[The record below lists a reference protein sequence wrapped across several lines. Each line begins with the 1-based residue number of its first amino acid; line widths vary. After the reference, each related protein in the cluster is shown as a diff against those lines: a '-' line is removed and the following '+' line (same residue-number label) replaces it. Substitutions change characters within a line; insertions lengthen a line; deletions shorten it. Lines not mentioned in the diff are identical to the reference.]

1 MIIRP
6 FLEYI
11 EGDFFMKIGK
21 LNWTDLK
28 NLINRNNT
36 VKREEVR
43 IRSGIGEDCSVVN
56 FGDYEC
62 VISTD
67 PITGTTKDIG
77 RLAVHINCNDIAS
90 SGVEPLGIT
99 VTILAPED
107 ATLEDINKV
116 MQEINE
122 ETTKL
127 NVEIIG
133 GHTEVTSAV
142 TRMVVSCTVFGRCIS
157 GKAVA
162 SSTAEVGDDIIV
174 TKYLASEG
182 TAILANDHKERCE
195 KILTTSEYNE
205 ALKMINNISVVKE
218 GVIAGEIGVNSMH
231 DITEGGLLG
240 ALWEVCEASDV
251 GFEVNYDKLPIKDVT
266 KKICKEFNINPLK
279 LISSGSMLMTSKYG
293 KDIVKELNKNNIKAD
308 IIGKITDSNKV
319 MMYNGEKIYI
329 DAPETDDL
337 FNIK

>member
-1 MIIRP
+1 
-6 FLEYI
+6 
-11 EGDFFMKIGK
+11 MKIGK

-28 NLINRNNT
+28 NLINKNNT

-67 PITGTTKDIG
+67 PITGATKDIG
-77 RLAVHINCNDIAS
+77 RLAVHVNCNDIAS

-99 VTILAPED
+99 VTILAPEN
-107 ATLEDINKV
+107 ATLEEINKV

-142 TRMVVSCTVFGRCIS
+142 NRMIVSCTVFGRCVS

-162 SSTAEVGDDIIV
+162 SSTAKIGDDIIV
-174 TKYLASEG
+174 TKYLAAEG
-182 TAILANDHKERCE
+182 TSILANEYKERCE
-195 KILTTSEYNE
+195 NILSPSEYDE
-205 ALKMINNISVVKE
+205 AVGMLADISVVRE
-218 GVIAGEIGVNSMH
+218 GVIAGTIGVNSMH

-240 ALWEVCEASDV
+240 ALWEVCEASNV
-251 GFEVNYDKLPIKDVT
+251 GFKIDYDKLPIKSIT
-266 KKICKEFNINPLK
+266 EKICEEFNINPLK
-279 LISSGSMLMTSKYG
+279 LISSGSMLITSEYG
-293 KDIVKELNKNNIKAD
+293 EDIVKELRKNNIKAEV
-308 IIGKITDSNKV
+308 IGKITDINKV
-319 MMYNGEKIYI
+319 MIHNGEEIYI

-337 FNIK
+337 FNIN